1 LTWSSSK
8 VWYSKSAASPTISA
22 SDCATAREPTPIL
35 LRRPLR
41 DSQRT
46 LGQQLRGIA
55 ALGSR
60 GDSIRDDPLELRHEA
75 ALLGGRSRRLF
86 PQQVAVPLWQAGPLG
101 SARINKASPSQSAA
115 ISLSLRKWPEVS
127 PLVHS
132 RPLLR
137 LQKVTRPVACVAA
150 RASRFMYPS
159 MSTAPLP
166 ASWTTAGSKPPPLSS
181 RALQAVMDSMSYL
194 DSRGAQLPLQVR
206 NGDFAGVKDA
216 GRKRCVHLGRLKH
229 IGKVLRLARAA
240 GGDQGNVAHLAHG
253 PQLVDVVA
261 SRTPS
266 LDMQLSTISPAP
278 RCCASI
284 TQSMVLRAVSRVRAA
299 SPVNCCTR

>member
-1 LTWSSSK
+1 MLCGAIAAARHK
-8 VWYSKSAASPTISA
+8 ASAAPRPGMGWAVSLPVTRFEFGDYLRPGQA
-22 SDCATAREPTPIL
+22 FDLEQQQGVVQQVGRLADDFHVRLCDCGESQLQSFFADL
-35 LRRPLR
+35 LR

-60 GDSIRDDPLELRHEA
+60 GDSIRDAPLELRHEA

-86 PQQVAVPLWQAGPLG
+86 PPASGLPLWQAGPLG

-159 MSTAPLP
+159 MRTAPLP
-166 ASWTTAGSKPPPLSS
+166 ASWTTAGSKPPPLSQS
-181 RALQAVMDSMSYL
+181 S
-194 DSRGAQLPLQVR
+194 
-206 NGDFAGVKDA
+206 FAGCNGFNVVP
-216 GRKRCVHLGRLKH
+216 RFPRS
-229 IGKVLRLARAA
+229 AA
-240 GGDQGNVAHLAHG
+240 
-253 PQLVDVVA
+253 
-261 SRTPS
+261 
-266 LDMQLSTISPAP
+266 
-278 RCCASI
+278 
-284 TQSMVLRAVSRVRAA
+284 AA
-299 SPVNCCTR
+299 SSAEW